1 MGNISR
7 RSFLQQSAL
16 TAAAFTVVPNS
27 VLGKS
32 HGHMAPSDK
41 LNIAVVGPAGRAGSI
56 LNSSAAAGE
65 NIVALCDT
73 DFQRAATVFGRFPN
87 AKKYSDWRKMFDEV
101 GRSLDAVVVGTPDHN
116 HAIISAQ
123 AMTMGKHVYCE
134 KPLTHSV
141 YESRLLTKLAEKYKV
156 ATQMGNQGSSD
167 AGVRQ
172 VCDWIADGQIGEVTK
187 VECATNRPI
196 WPQGLNPLPVLGN
209 FVPETLNWDLWVG
222 PAKMVPY
229 VAEYYTPFAWR
240 GWWAFGTGALGDMA
254 CHIMHPVFK
263 ALKLGYPTKVQGSS
277 TALLADCAPVAQR
290 VKLTFPARTQFN
302 TNKVKYPEVE
312 VHWTDGGILPELPKG
327 WPDGKILDSG
337 LEGPVIFHG
346 TKDKLICGCYGRNP
360 WLLSGRTPNSPKTQR
375 EVPTPPAPVAQ
386 PTPAAAPGAAADPF
400 AAFNEGGT
408 NENRARVQRIEP
420 HTYDWLRAC
429 KESPENRVKSAS
441 DFSEA
446 GPFNEMVVMGVL
458 AVRLQG
464 LNRELLWDGPNM
476 QFTNIGDSD
485 EIRWIESL
493 GVGGGNMRRNQTEPM
508 NAKATAQELIKHTYR
523 QGWSLPAMP

>member
-1 MGNISR
+1 MSNSMTR
-7 RSFLQQSAL
+7 RSFLQTSG
-16 TAAAFTVVPNS
+16 AAALGLTIVPNI
-27 VLGKS
+27 VMGKS
-32 HGHMAPSDK
+32 SSGVTAPSDK

-65 NIVALCDT
+65 NITALCDT
-73 DFQRAATVFGRFPN
+73 DWRRAASVFGRFPN
-87 AKKYSDWRKMFDEV
+87 AKKYSDWRKMLDEM
-101 GRSLDAVVVGTPDHN
+101 GRSIDAVVVGTPDHN
-116 HAIISAQ
+116 HAIISAR
-123 AMTMGKHVYCE
+123 AITMGKHVYCE

-156 ATQMGNQGSSD
+156 ATQMGNQGASD
-167 AGVRQ
+167 SGVRQ
-172 VCDWIADGQIGEVTK
+172 ICDWIADGQIGEVTK

-196 WPQGLNPLPVLGN
+196 WPQGLNPLPAQGHY
-209 FVPETLNWDLWVG
+209 VPDTLNWDMWIG

-229 VAEYYTPFAWR
+229 YADYTPFAWR
-240 GWWAFGTGALGDMA
+240 GWWAFGTGALGDMG

-263 ALKLGYPTKVQGSS
+263 ALKLGYPTKAQGSS
-277 TALLADCAPVAQR
+277 TALLADCAPVSQK

-302 TNKVKYPEVE
+302 TKKVKYPEVE
-312 VHWTDGGILPELPKG
+312 VVWTDGGVLMDLPKG
-327 WPDGKILDSG
+327 WPDGKTLDSG

-346 TKDKLICGCYGRNP
+346 TKDTLICGCYGRNP
-360 WLLSGRTPNSPKTQR
+360 WLLSGRTPVSPKTQR

-386 PTPAAAPGAAADPF
+386 PPAAAQASDDPL
-400 AAFNEGGT
+400 AAFNEGGSP
-408 NENRARVQRIEP
+408 ENRARVQRIEP

-429 KESPENRVKSAS
+429 KESPENRIQATSY
-441 DFSEA
+441 FGEA

-476 QFTNIGDSD
+476 QFTNIGDND

-493 GVGGGNMRRNQTEPM
+493 GVGAGNMQRNMGERM
-508 NAKATAQELIKHTYR
+508 NAKATAAELIKHTYR
-523 QGWSLPAMP
+523 EGWSLPLMP

>member
-1 MGNISR
+1 MSSISR
-7 RSFLQQSAL
+7 RSFLQRSAV
-16 TAAAFTVVPNS
+16 AAATFTIAPS
-27 VLGKS
+27 TILGKS
-32 HGHMAPSDK
+32 HGYQAPSDK
-41 LNIAVVGPAGRAGSI
+41 LNVAVVGPAGRSGSQ
-56 LNSSAAAGE
+56 LNSAAAAGE

-73 DFQRAATVFGRFPN
+73 DWARAGRTFAQFSN
-87 AKKYSDWRKMFDEV
+87 AKRYYDWRSMFDEM
-101 GRSLDAVVVGTPDHN
+101 GRSIDAVAVGTPDHT
-116 HAIISAQ
+116 HAIIASTAI
-123 AMTMGKHVYCE
+123 TLGKHVYCE

-141 YESRLLTKLAEKYKV
+141 YESRLLTKLAEKHKV
-156 ATQMGNQGSSD
+156 ATQMGNQGASNE
-167 AGVRQ
+167 GVRQ
-172 VCDWIADGQIGEVTK
+172 ICDWIAAGEIGDVTK

-196 WPQGLNPLPVLGN
+196 WPQGLNPLPKEGN
-209 FVPETLNWDLWVG
+209 FVPSTLHWDQWIG

-229 VAEYYTPFAWR
+229 VTEYYSPFAWR

-277 TALLADCAPVAQR
+277 TALLADCAPVSQR
-290 VKLTFPARTQFN
+290 VKYTFPARTQFN

-312 VHWTDGGILPELPKG
+312 VHWTDGGVLMPFPKG
-327 WPDGKILDSG
+327 WPDGKVLDSG

-346 TKDKLICGCYGRNP
+346 TKDTLICGCYGRNP

-375 EVPTPPAPVAQ
+375 EVPTPPAGQ
-386 PTPAAAPGAAADPF
+386 PLPTAAPAADDPF

-408 NENRARVQRIEP
+408 NENRARAVRIDP
-420 HTYDWLRAC
+420 HCYDWLRAC
-429 KESPENRVKSAS
+429 KESPENRVQTTSY
-441 DFSEA
+441 FGEA

-464 LNRELLWDGPNM
+464 LSRELLWDGPNM

-523 QGWSLPAMP
+523 NGWSLPAMP